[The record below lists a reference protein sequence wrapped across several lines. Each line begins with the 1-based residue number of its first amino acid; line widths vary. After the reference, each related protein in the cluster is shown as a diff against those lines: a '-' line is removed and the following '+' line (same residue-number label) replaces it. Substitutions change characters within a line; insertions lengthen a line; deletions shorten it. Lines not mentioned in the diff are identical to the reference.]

1 MKKYKYVLSAVVA
14 AALYVI
20 IVWQSFNDAVRSS
33 LIMRTYYAAIYL
45 LVAAAWFT
53 LAALCVR
60 KCDKLIK
67 PFIASIAQGAV
78 GAGIFFFRG
87 IYGINH
93 LYSVSLLSFCFFS
106 GLALM
111 IFGGVL
117 LIVTAVIFFMRSRK
131 ASALLLYIKKYKY
144 VLSAVVAA
152 ALYVI
157 IIWYIFNTIGA
168 MGWSSIMIILDA
180 AIYLLVAA
188 AWFTLAALC
197 VRKYDKLIKP
207 FIASLAQGAV
217 GAGLFI
223 FAVFYSVNHQ
233 DSVALLLFCFYG
245 GIALMIFGGVLLVVT
260 AVVFF
265 IRLIKSKKTPAL
277 LPAEES

>member
-33 LIMRTYYAAIYL
+33 LIMRTYY
-45 LVAAAWFT
+45 
-53 LAALCVR
+53 
-60 KCDKLIK
+60 
-67 PFIASIAQGAV
+67 
-78 GAGIFFFRG
+78 
-87 IYGINH
+87 
-93 LYSVSLLSFCFFS
+93 
-106 GLALM
+106 
-111 IFGGVL
+111 
-117 LIVTAVIFFMRSRK
+117 
-131 ASALLLYIKKYKY
+131 
-144 VLSAVVAA
+144 
-152 ALYVI
+152 
-157 IIWYIFNTIGA
+157 
-168 MGWSSIMIILDA
+168 A

-260 AVVFF
+260 AVIFF
-265 IRLIKSKKTPAL
+265 IRLFKNKKTPAL